1 MTLKASSFTPEDND
15 PRPVLGRVC
24 MLVFAYYP
32 QDPRVLREATAL
44 RRAGYDIDVFCLR
57 QNHEARREDQA
68 GVQVFRIQVGP
79 LQKESLVR
87 YLYHTL
93 VFALLALARISQVA
107 RRRGYALYQ
116 VHNMPDFLVF
126 SCAVGRL
133 LGKPILLDLHDLS
146 VELFESKLSGRRQ
159 ALLRP
164 LVVWQERLACRFADH
179 LITTSE
185 GFRRQ
190 LIARGHPESKITL
203 VLNSADL
210 LLFSYD
216 ETRRF
221 EPLGDELRLL
231 YHGTVARRFG
241 LHEVIQALHHLRSRY
256 PRVSLDVF
264 GKYDPAYQLQLR
276 ALIEQLN
283 LQDQVRLGN
292 WRTPRELREI
302 IRAAHIAVVPYLQDA
317 FMDIAISTKTFEY
330 AASGLPVVASRL
342 HAMTDIYAEDS
353 VTYVEPG
360 DSAALATAILA
371 LAGDPARRARQ
382 SRLAYADQRQV
393 SGAVMAER
401 YTALITS
408 LVSREPPSPQSAPA
422 LGGEEVSR

>member
-1 MTLKASSFTPEDND
+1 MFINNSISATEGTDH
-15 PRPVLGRVC
+15 RPALARVC
-24 MLVFAYYP
+24 MVVFSYYP
-32 QDPRVLREATAL
+32 QDPRVYREATAL
-44 RRAGYDIDVFCLR
+44 RRAGYEVDVFCLR
-57 QNHEARREDQA
+57 QTPGTDCEDHE
-68 GVQVFRIQVGP
+68 GVRVYRIMVGP
-79 LQKESLVR
+79 RDKESLVR

-93 VFALLALARISQVA
+93 VFTLLAITRISQLA

-146 VELFESKLSGRRQ
+146 VELFETKLSGRRQ
-159 ALLRP
+159 ALLLP

-203 VLNSADL
+203 VLNSADP

-241 LHEVIQALHHLRSRY
+241 LHEVIQAMPHLRSRY

-264 GKYDPAYQLQLR
+264 GKYDPAYQLELR

-283 LQDQVRLGN
+283 LKDQVRLGD
-292 WRTPRELREI
+292 WRTPRELQEI
-302 IRAAHIAVVPYLQDA
+302 IRAAHVAVVPYLRDA

-342 HAMTDIYAEDS
+342 HAMTDIYSEDS

-360 DSAALATAILA
+360 DSEALATAILA
-371 LAGDPARRARQ
+371 LAGDPARRALQ
-382 SRLAYADQRQV
+382 SRLAFEAQQHL
-393 SGAVMAER
+393 SGAVMADR

-408 LVSREPPSPQSAPA
+408 LVARVPRQNPSVKS
-422 LGGEEVSR
+422 LGTGEAS

>member
-1 MTLKASSFTPEDND
+1 MLINTSVSATEGTD
-15 PRPVLGRVC
+15 RPTSLARVC
-24 MLVFAYYP
+24 MVVFSYYP
-32 QDPRVLREATAL
+32 QDPRVYREATAL
-44 RRAGYDIDVFCLR
+44 RRAGYEVDVFCLR
-57 QNHEARREDQA
+57 QTPDANCEDHEGVRIHRILA
-68 GVQVFRIQVGP
+68 GP
-79 LQKESLVR
+79 KNKESLVR

-93 VFALLALARISQVA
+93 VFTLLALTRIALLA

-126 SCAVGRL
+126 SCALGRL
-133 LGKPILLDLHDLS
+133 GGKPILLDLHDLS
-146 VELFESKLSGRRQ
+146 VELYQTKLSGRRQ
-159 ALLRP
+159 ALLLP

-185 GFRRQ
+185 GFKRQ

-203 VLNSADL
+203 VLNSADPL
-210 LLFSYD
+210 MFSYD

-221 EPLGDELRLL
+221 ESLGDELRLL

-241 LHEVIQALHHLRSRY
+241 LHQVIQAMPRLRERY

-264 GKYDPAYQLQLR
+264 GKYDPAYQLELQ
-276 ALIEQLN
+276 ALVEQLN
-283 LQDQVRLGN
+283 LQDQVHLRG

-302 IRAAHIAVVPYLQDA
+302 IGRAHIAVVPYLRDA

-342 HAMTDIYAEDS
+342 HAMTDIYADDS
-353 VTYVEPG
+353 VTYTEPG

-371 LAGDPARRARQ
+371 LAEDPERRGRQ
-382 SRLAYADQRQV
+382 SRLAFEAQQHL
-393 SGAVMAER
+393 SGAVMADR
-401 YTALITS
+401 YRALITALIAGTPRQNPSVES
-408 LVSREPPSPQSAPA
+408 L
-422 LGGEEVSR
+422 GTGEAS